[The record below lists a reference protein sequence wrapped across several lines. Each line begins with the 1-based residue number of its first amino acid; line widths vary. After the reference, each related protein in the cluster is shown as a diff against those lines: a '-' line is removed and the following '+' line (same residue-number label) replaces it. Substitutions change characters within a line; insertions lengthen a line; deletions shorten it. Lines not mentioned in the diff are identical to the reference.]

1 MDLLY
6 KLEIREKQSAQ
17 KLISQK
23 INLWQN
29 WSHWYIKITVV
40 FLILAITL
48 QMWELE
54 ERFWCWWTAL
64 VLSIFWKWYL
74 MAILIASS
82 GGDVH
87 NFQAEASLLRL
98 YVRKIWLFYFNHFED
113 MWKHHFHLV
122 HFSKIFLM
130 LEGSGKICKADIP
143 PANI

>member
-98 YVRKIWLFYFNHFED
+98 YVRKIWLLYFNHFED
-113 MWKHHFHLV
+113 MWKLS
-122 HFSKIFLM
+122 FSFSSLFKDFSYV
-130 LEGSGKICKADIP
+130 GG
-143 PANI
+143 

>member
-1 MDLLY
+1 MDLSN
-6 KLEIREKQSAQ
+6 KLEIRAKQSAQ

-29 WSHWYIKITVV
+29 WSHYHIKITVV

-48 QMWELE
+48 QMSELK
-54 ERFWCWWTAL
+54 ERFSCWWTAL

-74 MAILIASS
+74 VSILTASS

-98 YVRKIWLFYFNHFED
+98 YVRKIWLLYFNHFED
-113 MWKHHFHLV
+113 MRKLS
-122 HFSKIFLM
+122 FSFSSLFKDFSYV
-130 LEGSGKICKADIP
+130 GG
-143 PANI
+143 